1 MTTFSTSLISYAE
14 KACEKTYG
22 TQQKEAFSTVLR
34 SNGVKIVTGGPGTG
48 KTSTI
53 LGILLVYM
61 KLHPEH
67 KIRLCAPTGRAAQ
80 RMAESTGM
88 EAVTVHRLL
97 DYRPFGSSL
106 ICKDAANPIDADLIV
121 VDEMSMMNIE
131 LFDLF
136 LEAVKTGTT
145 LILVGDINQ
154 LEAVG
159 PGAVLQDLLEAPD
172 TLIPR
177 TMLTEVFRQKGG
189 SPIIENAMRINSGLS
204 DLVACQ
210 EFQTIHTKSEEE
222 SLKEI
227 RKIMIQLYDPKNPFS
242 SQILCPARKGLTGI
256 QNLNIYLQELLNPA
270 KKGFQYGSIKYRL
283 NDKILFTRN
292 NYSILPKESG
302 GEMGLY
308 NGDIGVIKEINGEGL
323 LVEVRNLHFQ
333 ITRDLMDDLCLS
345 YGMTIHKSQGSE
357 FETAIV
363 VMPAEPKNMLVRNL
377 LYTAVTRAK
386 KNVIIIDES
395 SAAEVAIRVSR
406 KGKRDTRLSGYL
418 KGTTIIKD

>member
-1 MTTFSTSLISYAE
+1 
-14 KACEKTYG
+14 
-22 TQQKEAFSTVLR
+22 
-34 SNGVKIVTGGPGTG
+34 
-48 KTSTI
+48 
-53 LGILLVYM
+53 
-61 KLHPEH
+61 
-67 KIRLCAPTGRAAQ
+67 
-80 RMAESTGM
+80 
-88 EAVTVHRLL
+88 
-97 DYRPFGSSL
+97 
-106 ICKDAANPIDADLIV
+106 
-121 VDEMSMMNIE
+121 
-131 LFDLF
+131 
-136 LEAVKTGTT
+136 
-145 LILVGDINQ
+145 
-154 LEAVG
+154 
-159 PGAVLQDLLEAPD
+159 
-172 TLIPR
+172 
-177 TMLTEVFRQKGG
+177 
-189 SPIIENAMRINSGLS
+189 
-204 DLVACQ
+204 
-210 EFQTIHTKSEEE
+210 
-222 SLKEI
+222 
-227 RKIMIQLYDPKNPFS
+227 MIQLYDPKNPFS